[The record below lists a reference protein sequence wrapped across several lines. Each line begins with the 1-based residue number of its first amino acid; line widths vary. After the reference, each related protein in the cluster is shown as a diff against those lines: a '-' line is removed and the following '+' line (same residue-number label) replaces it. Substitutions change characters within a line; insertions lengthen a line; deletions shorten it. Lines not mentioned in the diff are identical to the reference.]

1 MNRTAY
7 SAAASAFPSYAHPTP
22 KCSDYDL
29 IMATL
34 TSEKWITTHEGLSL
48 WSETLGV
55 AGDKPVLL
63 IMGAMNPALF
73 WPDEFCL
80 ALAGRGLRVIRYDH
94 RDTGRSAKVD
104 FARHPY
110 SLDELTD
117 DALAILDGYGVERAS
132 VVGLS
137 MGGYI
142 AQLLAVQHAQR
153 VDKLV
158 LLSTTADHRPYM
170 AATTGDSTALQDAF
184 LSSPSAAFIASV
196 TEAASRIPADREEAE
211 QIALA
216 VWRSIYAQEENAGD
230 SDHAF
235 PADFILDCMRRARS
249 CGHDQAA
256 AFNHAAA
263 VLASPPRLGLLDA
276 IRAPTLV
283 IHGRYDPCLPLD
295 HGEYLASHIR
305 GARLE
310 VLAMGHMFPPD
321 LSGEIAEVATTFL
334 GQD

>member
-7 SAAASAFPSYAHPTP
+7 SAAAFAFPSYAHPTA

-94 RDTGRSAKVD
+94 RDTGRSAKVN

-142 AQLLAVQHAQR
+142 AQLVAARHAQR
-153 VDKLV
+153 VNKLV
-158 LLSTTADHRPYM
+158 LL
-170 AATTGDSTALQDAF
+170 
-184 LSSPSAAFIASV
+184 
-196 TEAASRIPADREEAE
+196 
-211 QIALA
+211 
-216 VWRSIYAQEENAGD
+216 
-230 SDHAF
+230 
-235 PADFILDCMRRARS
+235 
-249 CGHDQAA
+249 
-256 AFNHAAA
+256 
-263 VLASPPRLGLLDA
+263 
-276 IRAPTLV
+276 
-283 IHGRYDPCLPLD
+283 
-295 HGEYLASHIR
+295 
-305 GARLE
+305 
-310 VLAMGHMFPPD
+310 
-321 LSGEIAEVATTFL
+321 
-334 GQD
+334 